1 MISVQRISVFRRDR
15 DAAGCPA
22 SGRLLLG
29 RLLLTIGAAIL
40 LATCAA
46 VRVTAQAGGG
56 DAPPPPGEGHT
67 IGGTVLNDVT
77 GEPVRHALVQIANL
91 PGSAPAMLTNSDGHF
106 QFEHVPVSDV
116 LIMARKPGFFN
127 ESELHPDSVP
137 QTQVL
142 HVDRN
147 TSDLVIKLFPEG
159 IVFGRVATAKGDPLE
174 DTPVR
179 AFQQRV
185 MDGRKRWVQLGQA
198 MSDED
203 GQFRIGNL
211 PNGPYVLAAGPTFGV
226 GRTRVRRGTIRQEQ
240 IVTSYYPGVPDLEAS
255 TPVNVASG
263 QQLQADFFLKP
274 EPVFKVS
281 GAVTG
286 MSAGTAAA
294 VQFITRSGDPLTAP
308 VQLDPQTGKFTAEV
322 PAGTYLV
329 TAHGAD
335 TAGNPMEGNLAIV
348 VNADVENVALV
359 LGAPLVVPVQ
369 VEERATESTGKT
381 ERGETASA
389 TFGFYAGVSG
399 AGKLRHRQVRMSFVQ
414 VRLISSENRL
424 QAEEFQADSN
434 SNDGVLAVRNFT
446 AGRYMVDLQ
455 ANGPWYV
462 QSARSGNVDLLRE
475 ELVIGPGRRPDPI
488 EIVLRDDGANLSGTI
503 HVDGQA
509 APGAVLVVPE
519 QEGPSQI
526 RVVRAAPGGEFLVD
540 RVPPGDYKLLGV
552 DSLDGFE
559 FRNPEVLGSYLSKA
573 TRVSLQARQ
582 QASVTVERVTVG
594 K

>member
-1 MISVQRISVFRRDR
+1 MFPVQMISVFRRDR
-15 DAAGCPA
+15 GAAGCA
-22 SGRLLLG
+22 TSGRLV
-29 RLLLTIGAAIL
+29 LTIGAAIL

-56 DAPPPPGEGHT
+56 EATPPQGEGHT

-91 PGSAPAMLTNSDGHF
+91 PGVAPAMLTNSDGHF

-116 LIMARKPGFFN
+116 LIVARKPGFFN

-159 IVFGRVATAKGDPLE
+159 IVFGRVATPKGDPLE

-179 AFQQRV
+179 ALQQRV

-226 GRTRVRRGTIRQEQ
+226 GHARVRRRGTILREQ

-255 TPVNVASG
+255 TPVNVAWG

-286 MSAGTAAA
+286 MNAGGVAA

-308 VQLDPQTGKFTAEV
+308 IQLDPQTGKFTAEV

-329 TAHGAD
+329 TARGAD

-348 VNADVENVALV
+348 VNADVENVALA
-359 LGAPLVVPVQ
+359 LGAQLVMPVR
-369 VEERATESTGKT
+369 VEERATESTGNS
-381 ERGETASA
+381 ERGEIASA

-399 AGKLRHRQVRMSFVQ
+399 AGKLRRRQVRMSFVQ

-434 SNDGVLAVRNFT
+434 SNDGVFAVRNFT
-446 AGRYMVDLQ
+446 AGRYTVDLQ

-509 APGAVLVVPE
+509 APGAVVVVPE
-519 QEGPSQI
+519 QAGPSQI

-559 FRNPEVLGSYLSKA
+559 IRNPDVLGPYLSKA
-573 TRVSLQARQ
+573 TRVSLQARR